1 MFDLIYPTPAG
12 LDKLKGKNQPA
23 TPPASH
29 DPPNLQTWLAG
40 KTTAFRTFGR
50 DPLGKARPSERPA
63 AAG

>member
-29 DPPNLQTWLAG
+29 DPPNVQPRPAG
-40 KTTAFRTFGR
+40 KSKTI
-50 DPLGKARPSERPA
+50 
-63 AAG
+63 